1 MTNAL
6 LTMGVL
12 FGSFAIVA
20 CFAFIISRIA
30 RSKQRDRLISGVAF
44 GIIRKEMTRFQG
56 EIKRVI
62 VTAQRPTVD

>member
-12 FGSFAIVA
+12 FGSFAFVA

-30 RSKQRDRLISGVAF
+30 RGKQRERLIQGIAF
-44 GIIRKEMTRFQG
+44 ALIRKEMTRFQG
-56 EIKRVI
+56 EIKRLVI
-62 VTAQRPTVD
+62 TG